1 MSEIEGNLRPGEYV
15 IPAQV
20 PRWKGE
26 VLIPFRADRQL
37 GEALPYAKAE
47 PQGEWTNPETG
58 ETHVRTP
65 QTRVT
70 PKGVDRLIEML
81 TEGRTA

>member
-15 IPAQV
+15 ISAQV

-37 GEALPYAKAE
+37 GEALSYAKAE
-47 PQGEWTNPETG
+47 ASKRGQ
-58 ETHVRTP
+58 
-65 QTRVT
+65 VT
-70 PKGVDRLIEML
+70 SMRIADSLIGGDYVDIICEI
-81 TEGRTA
+81 TKWGDDQ